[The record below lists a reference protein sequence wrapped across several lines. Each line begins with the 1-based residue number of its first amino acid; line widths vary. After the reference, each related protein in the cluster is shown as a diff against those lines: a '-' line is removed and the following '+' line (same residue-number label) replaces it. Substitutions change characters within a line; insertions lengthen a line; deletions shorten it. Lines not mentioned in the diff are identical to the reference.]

1 MIVWRQDMI
10 QIDDLCYDY
19 PGKRALSHVSCQIAA
34 NTITALVGPNGAG
47 KTTLLRCLSALDT
60 PMRGKITIDSW
71 DTDRFPRKIH
81 EISSYLSDF
90 FGLYDDLTVEQ
101 NLKFYAW
108 SRNCAGDKTE
118 ALVAQALERLQLTE
132 YRKVA
137 AGKLSR
143 GLRQRLAIAQ
153 TIIHNPKILF
163 LDEPASGLDPEARHH
178 LSQLLLSLQAQ
189 GMTLIVSSHI
199 LAELEDYSTHMLVIQ
214 NGKLVEQC
222 ALKDYQQKE
231 DSITLTLTLASEVAP
246 FVAAISNIPKVTVK
260 SYKDN
265 AAILELHGTRLDQQ
279 QLLKTLIEQNIPVLS
294 LQELKQRMQDVYL
307 DIAKNQTKDPIPT
320 KD

>member
-1 MIVWRQDMI
+1 MI

-19 PGKRALSHVSCQIAA
+19 PGKRALNHVSCHIAA

-47 KTTLLRCLSALDT
+47 KTTLLRCLSALDS
-60 PMRGKITIDSW
+60 PMRGKITIDGW

-90 FGLYDDLTVEQ
+90 FGLYDELTVEQ
-101 NLKFYAW
+101 NLQFYAW
-108 SRNCAGDKTE
+108 SRRCASNQTE
-118 ALVAQALERLQLTE
+118 TLVAQAAERLQLTE

-178 LSQLLLSLQAQ
+178 LSQLLLSLKAQ

-214 NGKLVEQC
+214 NGKLIQQC

-231 DSITLTLTLASEVAP
+231 NAITLTLTLASEVAP
-246 FVAAISNIPKVTVK
+246 FVAAIGNIPKVIVK
-260 SYKDN
+260 SYQN
-265 AAILELHGTRLDQQ
+265 NTAILELHGTQLDQQ
-279 QLLKTLIEQNIPVLS
+279 HLLKTLIEQNVPVIS

-307 DIAKNQTKDPIPT
+307 DIAKNQTKDSTPT